1 MDTSLTLDPA
11 AIPEVEEQEVFDLG
25 GDDLALAQALN
36 KAREESASFFDKD
49 TMFNLTK
56 VCEINVK
63 LWCGKHWD
71 DVDLYQHELPYVNNR
86 VFMATEAV
94 VSFVTSDI
102 AQIEVTPTGSDQTSL
117 QVADDVETF
126 VMQDMR
132 DQRLG
137 EKSKIA
143 ARFVYLMRRA
153 YYKEYYDPDL
163 GENGTIVITVPDP
176 RKVVVDHK
184 AKVGENPRFIAEL
197 CSDTVGKLIARFP
210 SKKQEILSKA
220 GYQRAVAQAL
230 AKNMNYWENWFT
242 QYDEKAGED
251 VENWAAT
258 LGNLTMG
265 KMKNP
270 NYNYGG
276 KNIFD
281 KPVKPYIPINYLTF
295 GTHWVD
301 NTSAIEQVW
310 WLQAG
315 VNRRGFQ
322 INQNAD
328 EANGHVVISKKAM
341 SAADAQN
348 ITGDPKERIL
358 VNAEDVTKAFTIV
371 GGQLIPNAFF
381 EQMNQDV
388 ASIDDVLGT
397 PSIFRGGQ
405 DTSNTATQDILIKDQ
420 SAGRHE
426 PFVKA
431 MDSAHERLYQHHV
444 QMMMVWYDEEHY
456 KNLKGD
462 DGKFIQVAMSSKV
475 LDPKLGIAVT
485 AGSAQPVDKA
495 RQSQIALKLGQL
507 GFITNPY
514 IMFEMLDLP
523 NASKLAQQELEFR
536 ADPSATVQSLKT
548 DEVDRLA
555 FADILVLADGK
566 TPEVRN
572 EVSPEYM
579 NYMRKFMM
587 SGEYRELDAKT
598 KQGFTKFV
606 TESLKI
612 MDEQLAMEQ
621 SQVGPAG
628 SEPAPLMPS
637 MPGGVL
643 DPNALPV
650 PGGQPQG
657 PAPVP
662 QAGPVVTG
670 APQGNPAQAAIGTL
684 SGAQST
690 PQQTQPQGQP
700 GVPAF

>member
-1 MDTSLTLDPA
+1 MENDLNLNPTSL
-11 AIPEVEEQEVFDLG
+11 PEVEDQDIFDID
-25 GDDLALAQALN
+25 GDDLALAQSLN
-36 KAREESASFFDKD
+36 KARSESQSFFDKD
-49 TMFNLTK
+49 AMFNLAK

-71 DVDLYQHELPYVNNR
+71 DVDLYNHELPYVNNR

-102 AQIEVTPTGSDQTSL
+102 AQIEITPTGKDQTSM
-117 QVADDVETF
+117 QIADDVETF

-132 DQRLG
+132 DQRLS

-163 GENGTIVITVPDP
+163 GENGTIVIRVPDP

-184 AKVGENPRFIAEL
+184 AKLGENPRFISEL

-210 SKKQEILSKA
+210 KKKTEILAKA

-242 QYDEKAGED
+242 QYDDKKNED
-251 VENWAAT
+251 VENVAWT
-258 LGNLTMG
+258 LGDLTMG

-276 KNIFD
+276 KNLFD
-281 KPVKPYIPINYLTF
+281 RPIKPYIPINYLTF
-295 GTHWVD
+295 GTHWID

-328 EANGHVVISKKAM
+328 EANGHVIISKKAM
-341 SAADAQN
+341 SASDAQN

-358 VNAEDVTKAFTIV
+358 VNTEDVNKAFAIV
-371 GGQLIPNAFF
+371 GGQTIPNAFF

-388 ASIDDVLGT
+388 NSIDDVLGT

-405 DTSNTATQDILIKDQ
+405 QSSNTATQDILIKDQ

-426 PFVKA
+426 PFVRA

-444 QMMMVWYDEEHY
+444 QMMMVWYDEAHY
-456 KNLKGD
+456 KNLKD
-462 DGKFIQVAMSSKV
+462 DEGQFIQVAMSSKV
-475 LDPKLGIAVT
+475 LDPKLGISVT

-495 RQSQIALKLGQL
+495 RKAQIALKLGQL

-514 IMFEMLDLP
+514 IMFDMLDLP

-536 ADPSATVQSLKT
+536 QDPAATVQSLKT

-555 FADILVLADGK
+555 FADILVLSDGK
-566 TPEVRN
+566 MPEVRN
-572 EVSPEYM
+572 EVPPEYM

-587 SGEYRELDAKT
+587 SGDYRELDPKT
-598 KQGFTKFV
+598 KKNFVKFV

-628 SEPAPLMPS
+628 TEPQPLQPA
-637 MPGGVL
+637 MPGGPI
-643 DPNALPV
+643 DPSQLPV
-650 PGGQPQG
+650 PGGMGQPG
-657 PAPVP
+657 AGAPQP
-662 QAGPVVTG
+662 
-670 APQGNPAQAAIGTL
+670 PQGNPAGQALGIV
-684 SGAQST
+684 SGAQQT
-690 PQQTQPQGQP
+690 PQQTSPVQQGVP
-700 GVPAF
+700 VPAF

>member
-1 MDTSLTLDPA
+1 MESTLELNPQ
-11 AIPEVEEQEVFDLG
+11 AIPEVEEQEIFDLD
-25 GDDLALAQALN
+25 GDDLALALSLN
-36 KAREESASFFDKD
+36 KAREESQSFFDKD
-49 TMFNLTK
+49 VMFNLAK

-71 DVDLYQHELPYVNNR
+71 DVDLYTHELPYVNNR
-86 VFMATEAV
+86 VFMATEALT
-94 VSFVTSDI
+94 SFVTSDI
-102 AQIEVTPTGSDQTSL
+102 AQIEVTPTGSDQTSI
-117 QVADDVETF
+117 QIADDVETF

-132 DQRLG
+132 DQRLS

-153 YYKEYYDPDL
+153 YYKEFYDPDL
-163 GENGTIVITVPDP
+163 GDNGTIVVRVPDP
-176 RKVVVDHK
+176 RKVVVDHR
-184 AKVGENPRFIAEL
+184 ARLGENPRFISEL
-197 CSDTVGKLIARFP
+197 CSDSAGKLIARFP
-210 SKKQEILSKA
+210 SKKQEILSKI

-230 AKNMNYWENWFT
+230 GKNVNYWENWFT
-242 QYDEKAGED
+242 QYDDKAQED
-251 VENWAAT
+251 IECVAWT
-258 LGNLTMG
+258 LGTLTMG

-276 KNIFD
+276 KNLFD
-281 KPVKPYIPINYLTF
+281 RPQKPYIPINYLTF
-295 GTHWVD
+295 GTHWID

-315 VNRRGFQ
+315 INRRGFQ

-348 ITGDPKERIL
+348 ITGDPKERIM
-358 VNAEDVTKAFTIV
+358 VNTDDVSKAFQIV
-371 GGQLIPNAFF
+371 GGQTIPQQFF
-381 EQMNQDV
+381 EQMNNDV
-388 ASIDDVLGT
+388 LAVDDVLGT

-405 DTSNTATQDILIKDQ
+405 QSSNTATQDILIKDQ
-420 SAGRHE
+420 SSGRHE

-456 KNLKGD
+456 KNLRDD
-462 DGKFIQVAMSSKV
+462 DGQFIQVAMSSKV

-485 AGSAQPVDKA
+485 AGSAQPVDKSRKA
-495 RQSQIALKLGQL
+495 QIALKLGQL

-548 DEVDRLA
+548 DEVDRQA
-555 FADILVLADGK
+555 FADILVLSDGK
-566 TPEVRN
+566 TPKVRN
-572 EVSPEYM
+572 EVPAEYM

-587 SGEYRELDAKT
+587 SGDYRDLDTKT
-598 KQGFTKFV
+598 KQNFVKFV
-606 TESLKI
+606 TESLKV

-628 SEPAPLMPS
+628 TEAAPLMPGMGMPL
-637 MPGGVL
+637 MPGAM
-643 DPNALPV
+643 PT
-650 PGGQPQG
+650 PGGQAVVPGAPQ
-657 PAPVP
+657 P
-662 QAGPVVTG
+662 
-670 APQGNPAQAAIGTL
+670 PQGNPAQAAIGVL
-684 SGAQST
+684 SGAQQT
-690 PQQTQPQGQP
+690 PQQTQPQTP
-700 GVPAF
+700 PNVPAF